1 MVTESIEE
9 INLADYLVTSTW
21 KCTIFLGGHFAQ
33 FAIDLEVSLYVLYT
47 EILVCLRTDIDEY
60 LWTVIRL

>member
-9 INLADYLVTSTW
+9 FNLADYLVMSTW
-21 KCTIFLGGHFAQ
+21 KCTIFLGGHFVQ
-33 FAIDLEVSLYVLYT
+33 SVIDWEASLYVLYP
-47 EILVCLRTDIDEY
+47 EILVCLRTDMYEY

>member
-21 KCTIFLGGHFAQ
+21 KCTIFVGFSCAGELTCMNIYGQ
-33 FAIDLEVSLYVLYT
+33 
-47 EILVCLRTDIDEY
+47 
-60 LWTVIRL
+60 